1 MGIGEFFTVYYST
14 VAFIYTGE
22 HISSKVREQYL
33 AAILR
38 QNIAFFDKLG
48 AGEVTTRITAD
59 TNLIQDGLSEKIS
72 LTLTAITTFLT
83 AFVIGFIKSWKL
95 TLILMSTIFAITII
109 MGAGS
114 RFTVRFNKVSLEAYA
129 VGGSVAEEVMSSI
142 RNTTAFSTQSKLA
155 KQYDSHLAVA
165 EKWGFKQKAVL
176 SGMVGCMMCII
187 YMNYVSKSPS
197 WVEGIGR
204 NANVLYRD
212 LLFGK
217 DHAFWLMAKLAFP
230 LSLLSSWLS

>member
-14 VAFIYTGE
+14 VVFIYTGE
-22 HISSKVREQYL
+22 HISAKIREQYL

-59 TNLIQDGLSEKIS
+59 TNLIQEGISEKIA
-72 LTLTAITTFLT
+72 LTLTSITTFIT

-95 TLILMSTIFAITII
+95 TLILTSTIFAITFV
-109 MGAGS
+109 MGTGS
-114 RFTVRFNKVSLEAYA
+114 RFTVSFNKISLESYA
-129 VGGSVAEEVMSSI
+129 VGGTIAEEVMSSI
-142 RNTTAFSTQSKLA
+142 RNTTAFNTQSKLA

-176 SGMVGCMMCII
+176 GGMVGCMMGII
-187 YMNYVSKSPS
+187 YLNYVGEPPS
-197 WVEGIGR
+197 EVESFA
-204 NANVLYRD
+204 NA
-212 LLFGK
+212 
-217 DHAFWLMAKLAFP
+217 
-230 LSLLSSWLS
+230 LS